1 MQFKA
6 FGWAAGS
13 AALLFALQPG
23 SAQAQIW
30 IGQIV
35 GNMIAAE
42 AAAQQEHACM
52 TGTAMPE
59 SEVAEARGPA
69 LALMPRYFEAAKG
82 GGAALSG
89 FYNLDKRS
97 RWTSGGV
104 SAGMA
109 EIDRQADP
117 FAQGGL
123 VFDPTPLGFVRAGDG
138 ASALGQWHVRNAA
151 GKAAGTYTALFTRKT
166 GVWRLSMLALTP
178 ARAYADPVEQY
189 CHKAGDVLPY
199 RIANARWSREYAEKR
214 VAKAEAKAQ
223 RAEASAAAAR
233 AKVEKS
239 PRNSSAQTAL
249 QEAETRAKQLGEQLA
264 ARRAEL
270 ADYQAIEATANADM
284 KAAEDRKAAAIAA
297 LAAEQ

>member
-1 MQFKA
+1 MQFKP
-6 FGWAAGS
+6 FGWAAVP
-13 AALLFALQPG
+13 AALLLALQPG
-23 SAQAQIW
+23 SAQAQAW

-59 SEVAEARGPA
+59 NEVAEARGPA

-82 GGAALSG
+82 GGAALSS

-97 RWTSGGV
+97 RWTSGGT

-109 EIDRQADP
+109 DIDRQRDP

-123 VFDPTPLGFVRAGDG
+123 VLDPVPLGFVRAGDG
-138 ASALGQWHVRNAA
+138 ASALGQWNVRNAM

-166 GVWRLSMLALTP
+166 GVWRLSALELTP
-178 ARAYADPVEQY
+178 ARSYVDPVVQY

-233 AKVEKS
+233 AKAEKS
-239 PRNSSAQTAL
+239 PKSSSAQAAL
-249 QEAETRAKQLGEQLA
+249 QEAEVRAKDMGELLE
-264 ARRAEL
+264 ARRKEL
-270 ADYQAIEATANADM
+270 AEYQAIEAAANADL
-284 KAAEDRKAAAIAA
+284 KAAEGRKAAAIAA
-297 LAAEQ
+297 LAAGE